1 MDPHAPHAEPPSRLL
16 LLLEGRALYE
26 LSVLPLALPLLNR
39 SPRGDG
45 HPVLVLP
52 GFLAGDGSTVPLRY
66 FLHGLGHETHPWG
79 LGRNLG
85 LRDDL
90 RDRMLERLRVVRRE
104 SGRRVSLVGW
114 SLGGVYAREL
124 ARMAPH
130 DVRSVI
136 TLGSPFTNNP
146 KANHAWRLFEFF
158 SGVDLDEMD
167 PVSMGWTGVPMPVP
181 TTSIFSRT
189 DGISA
194 WRCSLQP
201 DGPHSENIEVLE
213 GSHLG
218 LGVNPLALYAIADRL
233 AQAEGVFRPFRRD
246 GILRYLYPDP
256 FRPHRFPL
264 GAAPTAKAARPTS
277 TSGRPGSF
285 RP

>member
-1 MDPHAPHAEPPSRLL
+1 MDPYAPHAEPPSRLL

-26 LSVLPLALPLLNR
+26 LGVLPLALPLLRR

-66 FLHGLGHETHPWG
+66 FLHELGYVVHPWG

-85 LRDDL
+85 LKDDL
-90 RDRMLERLRVVRRE
+90 RERMVDRLRMIRRE
-104 SGRRVSLVGW
+104 HGRKVSLVGW
-114 SLGGVYAREL
+114 SLGGLFAREL
-124 ARMAPH
+124 ARMAPG

-146 KANHAWRLFEFF
+146 KANHAWRLFEFL

-167 PVSMGWTGVPMPVP
+167 PESMGWTGTPLPVP
-181 TTSIFSRT
+181 ATSIFSRT

-194 WRCSLQP
+194 WRCSLQRE
-201 DGPHSENIEVLE
+201 GPRAENIEVLE

-218 LGVNPLALYAIADRL
+218 LGHNPLALYAIADRL
-233 AQAEGVFRPFRRD
+233 AQPEGLFRPFLRT

-256 FRPHRFPL
+256 LRKRRFPL
-264 GAAPTAKAARPTS
+264 GTAATPPASTS
-277 TSGRPGSF
+277 TWGRPGSS